1 MTKDDEALGRL
12 RDHVRDDRT
21 HDAALERIA
30 RGEGDAGD
38 VPEEMAKASAPL
50 GAAFEDAVVAKLA
63 PTKAKP
69 ATVAKVT
76 FLRRIGPYVGPL
88 ALAAAVLLYLTT
100 RGAGSGEDGP
110 VLPDYAASVRGDQ
123 TLRAAAA
130 KTDGPL
136 RVTSDASSFEIVVR
150 PQTAPSSRV
159 AAWVFTR
166 APDEEPTPLQ
176 AEVDVS
182 PEGAVRI
189 RGTGASLGRAREL
202 RIVVA
207 PAGRTKF
214 DDAAARART
223 AATDEH
229 VRVLVV
235 PIERE
240 GR

>member
-1 MTKDDEALGRL
+1 MTKDDEALGHL
-12 RDHVRDDRT
+12 RDHVRAERA
-21 HDAALERIA
+21 HDAALERLA
-30 RGEGDAGD
+30 RGGADAGD
-38 VPEEMAKASAPL
+38 VPETMAAASAPL
-50 GAAFEDAVVAKLA
+50 GASFEDAIVAKLTSAKAA
-63 PTKAKP
+63 PPKTAP
-69 ATVAKVT
+69 LL
-76 FLRRIGPYVGPL
+76 FLRRLGPYVGPV
-88 ALAAAVLLYLTT
+88 ALAAAVLLYVST
-100 RGAGSGEDGP
+100 RGAGTGDDGP

-130 KTDGPL
+130 QADSRL

-150 PQTAPSSRV
+150 PATAPSSRV

-166 APDEEPTPLQ
+166 DGDEEPAPLQ
-176 AEVDVS
+176 ADVDVS

-189 RGTGASLGRAREL
+189 RGTGASLGSAREL
-202 RIVVA
+202 RVVVA

-223 AATDEH
+223 GTTDEH

-235 PIERE
+235 PVDRE